1 MIKKINKNFSLL
13 QFAKSEKKMV
23 HKRSCSCRRVVK
35 GGRGGGGGLP
45 PARLKQV
52 QFALNRKLFWCYAL
66 NYRPE
71 EFSVS
76 SFLCRKTVPQHNF

>member
-1 MIKKINKNFSLL
+1 MKNQFKNFV
-13 QFAKSEKKMV
+13 EP
-23 HKRSCSCRRVVK
+23 RRVAK
-35 GGRGGGGGLP
+35 GGGGRAGGVGGGGLP

-52 QFALNRKLFWCYAL
+52 QFVLNKKLFLVLCLFRCYAL

-71 EFSVS
+71 ESSVS